1 VQKSRRHARQPRDN
15 EVGRLSIEHRTQFAD
30 PRALAGGE
38 AEFFQSRF
46 EELSNVPLAVDDAN
60 ARHDFSPANIDGR

>member
-1 VQKSRRHARQPRDN
+1 VQKSRRHARQSRDN

-60 ARHDFSPANIDGR
+60 ARHDFSPANVDGR

>member
-1 VQKSRRHARQPRDN
+1 MRGNPAITRS
-15 EVGRLSIEHRTQFAD
+15 GRLSIGHRTQFAD

-38 AEFFQSRF
+38 AEFFQSCF

-60 ARHDFSPANIDGR
+60 ARHDFSPADVDGR